1 MRTSKR
7 LRSRGFRQVAGAGV
21 PGRETRAQH
30 GSAGCAQNIGFT
42 LVELLVVIAIIGI
55 LVALLLPAIQSAR
68 AAARRIQC
76 QNNLKQIGLALQN
89 YHAANKEFPAGM
101 QFDTLPQAP
110 NLSPRAEISFKY
122 RPNWIIEILPYM
134 EEQPI
139 YDAFDF
145 KQFISHANNR
155 LVRGT
160 RIPTLLCP
168 DDIGVEVPFAGF
180 SSGEGDNWARS
191 NYACNGDNE
200 GADTWPVT
208 QDPQKIGV
216 LRINK
221 KTKIS
226 QIIDGT
232 THTILAG
239 EIRIGLSAID
249 RRGVWAMGAAGASNL
264 TWHGFGGDCNGPNP
278 SNEQSDD
285 ILGCDKLMSSLGAQT
300 LTQERMTCWVECPS
314 YQAAP
319 RSRHA
324 PGGVHV
330 VMCDGSVHWIDD
342 GINTNGPW
350 GACCS
355 VWDRLVAARDGLPV
369 ELEW

>member
-1 MRTSKR
+1 
-7 LRSRGFRQVAGAGV
+7 
-21 PGRETRAQH
+21 
-30 GSAGCAQNIGFT
+30 
-42 LVELLVVIAIIGI
+42 LLVVIAIIGI

-68 AAARRIQC
+68 ASARRTQC
-76 QNNLKQIGLALQN
+76 QNNLKQIGIALHS
-89 YHAANKEFPAGM
+89 YHIANKQFPEGM
-101 QFDTLPQAP
+101 RFDANAKFPH
-110 NLSPRAEISFKY
+110 LSPGASRSDKY
-122 RPNWIIEILPYM
+122 RPNWIIMILPYM
-134 EEQPI
+134 EEQAV

-145 KQFISHANNR
+145 DQYISHQNNR
-155 LVRGT
+155 EVRGT

-168 DDIGVEVPFAGF
+168 EDNGVDVPFGGL
-180 SSGEGDNWARS
+180 SPTEGDNWGRA

-200 GADTWPVT
+200 GSDLWPIT
-208 QDPQKIGV
+208 KDPQKIGV
-216 LRINK
+216 LRLNK

-232 THTILAG
+232 SHTILAA
-239 EIRIGLSAID
+239 EIRIGLSDID
-249 RRGVWAMGAAGASNL
+249 RRGVWAMGTAGASNL
-264 TWHGFGGDCNGPNP
+264 VWHGFGGDCNGPNP
-278 SNEQSDD
+278 SNELSDD
-285 ILGCDKLMSSLGAQT
+285 ILGCGGLMATLGPQL
-300 LTQERMTCWVECPS
+300 LTQERMTCWTSCDS
-314 YQAAP
+314 HQAAP